1 MVDSLLSFLSHIFGL
16 SPFTAILDVYIF
28 FFGLVAAALEYKK
41 RLMTEKWLKILRR
54 EALFLS
60 RPYGRA
66 IFYFFCGVLMIAKGG
81 LITFICGLFVT
92 AVGAFIYLS
101 SKQAYNKLYELH
113 TQNLTD
119 KDIETHFKK
128 HDKNGDGKL
137 DTDEL
142 GSLCRE
148 LGRPLTRN
156 EMESAIF
163 ELDADGSGF
172 IEMNELLEW
181 WKNRV

>member
-1 MVDSLLSFLSHIFGL
+1 
-16 SPFTAILDVYIF
+16 
-28 FFGLVAAALEYKK
+28 
-41 RLMTEKWLKILRR
+41 
-54 EALFLS
+54 
-60 RPYGRA
+60 
-66 IFYFFCGVLMIAKGG
+66 
-81 LITFICGLFVT
+81 VT